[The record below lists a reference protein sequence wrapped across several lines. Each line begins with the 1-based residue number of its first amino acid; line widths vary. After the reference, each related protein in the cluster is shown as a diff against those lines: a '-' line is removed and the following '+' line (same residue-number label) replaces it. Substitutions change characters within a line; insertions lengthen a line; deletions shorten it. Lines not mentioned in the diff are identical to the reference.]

1 MDSRSDEELIEAAN
15 RGDTEAFGELYRR
28 YRDWVMRIA
37 LRHCG
42 GYAEALD
49 VLQETF
55 IYLLGKFPG
64 FRLAAKMTTF
74 LYPVVTHLA
83 QDRQRRSRQTA
94 AADVL
99 ALDLPDPRSPAGAS
113 ADAADDAR
121 IVAGAVARLT
131 EGQREVLLM
140 RFVDDMA
147 LEDIAVALD
156 LPLGTM
162 KSRLHHALAK
172 LRENPQL
179 RTYFL
184 PEP

>member
-1 MDSRSDEELIEAAN
+1 
-15 RGDTEAFGELYRR
+15 
-28 YRDWVMRIA
+28 
-37 LRHCG
+37 
-42 GYAEALD
+42 
-49 VLQETF
+49 
-55 IYLLGKFPG
+55 
-64 FRLAAKMTTF
+64 
-74 LYPVVTHLA
+74 
-83 QDRQRRSRQTA
+83 
-94 AADVL
+94 
-99 ALDLPDPRSPAGAS
+99 
-113 ADAADDAR
+113 
-121 IVAGAVARLT
+121 VARLT